1 MALRIDLN
9 DVQTLKWWRKMRDHV
24 PTTGN
29 RAAKFTMG
37 SRLHKIVCLSAL
49 LLSQRSYCRSEAF

>member
-1 MALRIDLN
+1 MALRVDLN
-9 DVQTLKWWRKMRDHV
+9 DVQTLKWWRKMRDNV

-37 SRLHKIVCLSAL
+37 SRLHKIV
-49 LLSQRSYCRSEAF
+49 SQRPAIVAEVLLPK